1 MTRFSS
7 IYQRTAAITQLRLH
21 GEPVGYLRTGQ
32 HEWHSYVAIVLRREE
47 EIIREVGDVVGP
59 KAAIVYMLSSDDSD
73 EGIMPGEVKT
83 DRDLVRFAWLRGE
96 DVKEMLVLR
105 VLESQNG
112 FTRLVV
118 Q

>member
-32 HEWHSYVAIVLRREE
+32 HEWHSYVAIVLRKEE
-47 EIIREVGDVVGP
+47 EIIREVGSVVGP
-59 KAAIVYMLSSDDSD
+59 GAAIVQLLSSDDSD
-73 EGIMPGEVKT
+73 EGIMPDEVDT
-83 DRDLVRFAWLRGE
+83 DEDQVRFAWLRGA
-96 DVKEMLVLR
+96 DVKAMQVLR

>member
-21 GEPVGYLRTGQ
+21 GEPVGYKRTGQ

-47 EIIREVGDVVGP
+47 EIIREVGNIVGP
-59 KAAIVYMLSSDDSD
+59 QAAVVYLLSSDDSD
-73 EGIMPGEVKT
+73 KGIMPDEVNT
-83 DRDLVRFAWLRGE
+83 DDDKVRFAWIRGGELR
-96 DVKEMLVLR
+96 EMQVLR
-105 VLESQNG
+105 TLESQNG